1 MSEDIKNNNN
11 EIDLTNEDDVLKNID
26 SFITEE
32 DPDFIKSM
40 SEVKIDNSAVNLSV
54 LDSALDLSESS
65 QALAPS
71 VPLRERLKQVI
82 DFRNN
87 FKVVLQFWLSVTV
100 VIVAVY
106 FAAKAPFWDKKTSLF
121 LTSYAEWGV
130 PVQDYNPL
138 NEVQL
143 FFDNPRLS
151 KNILE
156 LKKMVVNLKPSTSS
170 TENPMLAFEVR
181 VEGLSKEVMVE
192 LKDREAE
199 FVDRVLRVTEEFSYD
214 ELSDATGKQKLA
226 EKIIDVM
233 NANLTKGQVRK
244 VMFST
249 FFLKN

>member
-1 MSEDIKNNNN
+1 MSEDTKNNN

-26 SFITEE
+26 AFITEE
-32 DPDFIKSM
+32 DPDFVKSM
-40 SEVKIDNSAVNLSV
+40 AEVKIDNSAVSLSV
-54 LDSALDLSESS
+54 LDSALELSDGTPSMPS
-65 QALAPS
+65 IALK
-71 VPLRERLKQVI
+71 ERLKQVV

-87 FKVVLQFWLSVTV
+87 FKLVLKFWLSVVV

-106 FAAKAPFWDKKTSLF
+106 FAAKAPFWDRKTSLF
-121 LTSYAEWGV
+121 LTSFAEWGV

-138 NEVQL
+138 SEVQL

-156 LKKMVVNLKPSTSS
+156 LKKMVVNLKPSTGS

-192 LKDREAE
+192 MKDREAE

>member
-1 MSEDIKNNNN
+1 MSEDTKNNN
-11 EIDLTNEDDVLKNID
+11 EVDLTNEDDVLKNID
-26 SFITEE
+26 AFIAEE
-32 DPDFIKSM
+32 DPDFVKSM
-40 SEVKIDNSAVNLSV
+40 ADVKIDNSAVSLSV
-54 LDSALDLSESS
+54 LDSALDLSEGA
-65 QALAPS
+65 QAAPS
-71 VPLRERLKQVI
+71 ISLKERLKQVV

-87 FKVVLQFWLSVTV
+87 FKVVLKFWFSVV
-100 VIVAVY
+100 MVMVAVY
-106 FAAKAPFWDKKTSLF
+106 LAAKAPFWDKKTSLF
-121 LTSYAEWGV
+121 LTSFAEWGV

-156 LKKMVVNLKPSTSS
+156 LKKMVVNLKPSSGS

>member
-1 MSEDIKNNNN
+1 MSEDIKNNN
-11 EIDLTNEDDVLKNID
+11 EVDLTNEDDVLKNID
-26 SFITEE
+26 AFIAEE
-32 DPDFIKSM
+32 DPDFVKSIAD
-40 SEVKIDNSAVNLSV
+40 VKIDNSAVSLSV
-54 LDSALDLSESS
+54 LDSALELSDGSPS
-65 QALAPS
+65 MPS
-71 VPLRERLKQVI
+71 VSLKDRLKQVI

-87 FKVVLQFWLSVTV
+87 FKLVLKFWLSVAA

-106 FAAKAPFWDKKTSLF
+106 FSAKAPFWDKKTSLF
-121 LTSYAEWGV
+121 LTSFAEWGV
-130 PVQDYNPL
+130 PVEDYNPL
-138 NEVQL
+138 SEVQL

-156 LKKMVVNLKPSTSS
+156 LKKMVVNLKPSTGS

-199 FVDRVLRVTEEFSYD
+199 FVDRMLRVTEDFSYD
-214 ELSDATGKQKLA
+214 ELADATGKQKLA
-226 EKIIDVM
+226 EKIIDVI
-233 NANLTKGQVRK
+233 NTNLTKGQVRK

>member
-1 MSEDIKNNNN
+1 MSEDTKNDN
-11 EIDLTNEDDVLKNID
+11 EIDLTSEDDVLKNID
-26 SFITEE
+26 AFIAEE
-32 DPDFIKSM
+32 DPEFAKNM
-40 SEVKIDNSAVNLSV
+40 SELKIDNAAVSLSI
-54 LDSALDLSESS
+54 LDSALELSENP
-65 QALAPS
+65 QVAAPKVS
-71 VPLRERLKQVI
+71 FKERLINIV

-87 FKVVLQFWLSVTV
+87 LKTVLKFWFSVIL

-106 FAAKAPFWDKKTSLF
+106 FAAKAPFWDRKTPLF
-121 LTSYAEWGV
+121 LTSFAEFGS

-151 KNILE
+151 KNIFE
-156 LKKMVVNLKPSTSS
+156 MKKMVVNLKPSSGSS
-170 TENPMLAFEVR
+170 ENPMLAFEIR
-181 VEGLSKEVMVE
+181 VDGLSKEVMVE
-192 LKDREAE
+192 LKDRESE

-214 ELSDATGKQKLA
+214 ELAEATGKQKLS